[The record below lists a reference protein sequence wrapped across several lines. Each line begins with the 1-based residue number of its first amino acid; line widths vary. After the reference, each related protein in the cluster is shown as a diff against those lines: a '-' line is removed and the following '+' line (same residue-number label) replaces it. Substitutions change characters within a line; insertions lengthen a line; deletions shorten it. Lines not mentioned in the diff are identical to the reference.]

1 MRYLGIVAKKCDGSL
16 PFLKQLCEREMIVRA
31 VKHILRSI
39 LSETDTAHLAPS
51 IAHFFNCFLGAC
63 TAKSNNS
70 NNSNNSN
77 STTSRRAAP
86 KKKKKKAQK
95 GKGPAFALTAA
106 SLWTAIQTQIQ
117 QRFRYFDISDAH
129 RYNTQPLSTLRNL
142 CLKMGIQITAKDY
155 DFSAEQP
162 FMTEDI
168 IDLFP
173 VVKHSMPKVTLQL
186 LLHALTHCMHRQ
198 WMDMICWKQV
208 YRI

>member
-1 MRYLGIVAKKCDGSL
+1 MHHRGINMRYLGVVAKKCDGSL
-16 PFLKQLCEREMIVRA
+16 PFLKELCEREMIVRA
-31 VKHILRSI
+31 VKHLLRSI

-51 IAHFFNCFLGAC
+51 IAHFLNCFLGAC

-70 NNSNNSN
+70 N
-77 STTSRRAAP
+77 SRRAAP

-106 SLWTAIQTQIQ
+106 SLWSAIQTQTQ

-129 RYNTQPLSTLRNL
+129 RYNAHPLATLRNL
-142 CLKMGIQITAKDY
+142 CLKMGIQIAAKDY
-155 DFSAEQP
+155 DFSSEQP
-162 FMTEDI
+162 FTTEDI

-186 LLHALTHCMHRQ
+186 LLHSLTH
-198 WMDMICWKQV
+198 
-208 YRI
+208 